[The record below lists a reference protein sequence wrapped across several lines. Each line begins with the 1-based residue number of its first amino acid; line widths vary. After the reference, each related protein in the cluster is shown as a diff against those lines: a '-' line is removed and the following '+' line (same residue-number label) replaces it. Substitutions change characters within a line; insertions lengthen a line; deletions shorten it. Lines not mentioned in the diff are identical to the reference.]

1 MPRLAQ
7 VQGADAPAAGK
18 VARTW
23 SKPGT
28 KQGAEQGNSVKYAS
42 MPHEI
47 SAGSYAIHS
56 KHEPS
61 CWQCRVWCSCK
72 ALMRQ
77 RHARW
82 RAHGANLEQS
92 KARGQRRPGRGAG
105 SDMAVFFG
113 AVQHMGIK
121 LRASTAAD
129 AAPGQQEVVLRHN
142 LSGEEDILRGVEW
155 LQVGGQAYRL
165 ELQGLAA
172 EDAYQ
177 ALAGYVLQA
186 DAQEL
191 VLVGLPGF

>member
-1 MPRLAQ
+1 
-7 VQGADAPAAGK
+7 
-18 VARTW
+18 
-23 SKPGT
+23 
-28 KQGAEQGNSVKYAS
+28 
-42 MPHEI
+42 
-47 SAGSYAIHS
+47 
-56 KHEPS
+56 
-61 CWQCRVWCSCK
+61 
-72 ALMRQ
+72 MRQ

-172 EDAYQ
+172 GDAYQ
-177 ALAGYVLQA
+177 ALAGYVVQA

>member
-1 MPRLAQ
+1 MPRLVQ
-7 VQGADAPAAGK
+7 LQGADAPAARK

-23 SKPGT
+23 CKPGT
-28 KQGAEQGNSVKYAS
+28 KQGA
-42 MPHEI
+42 
-47 SAGSYAIHS
+47 
-56 KHEPS
+56 
-61 CWQCRVWCSCK
+61 
-72 ALMRQ
+72 
-77 RHARW
+77 
-82 RAHGANLEQS
+82 GATTS
-92 KARGQRRPGRGAG
+92 WTGGAG

-129 AAPGQQEVVLRHN
+129 AAPGQQEVVLRHK
-142 LSGEEDILRGVEW
+142 LSGEEDILRSVEW

-172 EDAYQ
+172 GDAYQ
-177 ALAGYVLQA
+177 ALAGYVVQA

>member
-1 MPRLAQ
+1 M
-7 VQGADAPAAGK
+7 VQ
-18 VARTW
+18 TW
-23 SKPGT
+23 
-28 KQGAEQGNSVKYAS
+28 N
-42 MPHEI
+42 
-47 SAGSYAIHS
+47 
-56 KHEPS
+56 
-61 CWQCRVWCSCK
+61 
-72 ALMRQ
+72 
-77 RHARW
+77 
-82 RAHGANLEQS
+82 
-92 KARGQRRPGRGAG
+92 KARRGGNDVLDGGAG

-177 ALAGYVLQA
+177 ALAGYVVQA

>member
-1 MPRLAQ
+1 M
-7 VQGADAPAAGK
+7 VQ
-18 VARTW
+18 TW
-23 SKPGT
+23 
-28 KQGAEQGNSVKYAS
+28 N
-42 MPHEI
+42 
-47 SAGSYAIHS
+47 
-56 KHEPS
+56 
-61 CWQCRVWCSCK
+61 
-72 ALMRQ
+72 
-77 RHARW
+77 
-82 RAHGANLEQS
+82 
-92 KARGQRRPGRGAG
+92 KARRGGNDVLDGGAG

-129 AAPGQQEVVLRHN
+129 ASPGQQEVVLRHN
-142 LSGEEDILRGVEW
+142 LSAEEDILRSVEW

-191 VLVGLPGF
+191 MLVGLPGF